1 MLCRVRLV
9 EVVQLHGWRLH
20 TNSAGFR
27 SRADL
32 NAWHDGD
39 KLRCRRWPHHD
50 ATGSC
55 LRRVSGY
62 RRGEAILTLDDARA
76 EFARF
81 LADDPKA
88 RWRID
93 AALAHVVRWAYM
105 RGRDDAVRDELNELA
120 RDAGLKE
127 E

>member
-1 MLCRVRLV
+1 MAKLCKRRRALP
-9 EVVQLHGWRLH
+9 LHGPAKRDH
-20 TNSAGFR
+20 R
-27 SRADL
+27 SYPASRRAS
-32 NAWHDGD
+32 
-39 KLRCRRWPHHD
+39 WP
-50 ATGSC
+50 G
-55 LRRVSGY
+55 
-62 RRGEAILTLDDARA
+62 GEAILTLDDARA